1 MVLLNIGIYYINMLL
16 YFQQALGGRFM
27 LKRITSILVSALI
40 LVTAVG
46 LSSCGDNKN
55 SKSSSKSSKVVIDD
69 SKTRT
74 SNNLTT
80 KVKDG
85 AILHCF
91 CWDFKTIENSL
102 EDIAAQGF
110 SSIQTSPINECL
122 EGENGGM
129 QLYGDGKWYYHF
141 QPTDYTIGNYQ
152 LGTRDEFK
160 SMCKK
165 ADELGI
171 KVIVDVVPNHTTPTT
186 DKINKN
192 LIDAVGG
199 LDKLYHDGNSK
210 DIMDWGNRL
219 QCTTY
224 KMGGLPDINT
234 ENKDFQDYFIKYLND
249 CIECGADGFRYDAAK
264 HIGLPDDP
272 KENGRKNNFWT
283 RVTSEITDADRIF
296 NYGEVLQGSND
307 RISDY
312 IDTIG
317 ACTASS
323 YGGYIRQGITS
334 TSISSAK
341 ISDLRVGSSSN
352 CVTWVE
358 SHDNYINDGN
368 WSQMDD
374 NQVLLGYAIIAA
386 RDGGTPLF
394 FDRPMGNS
402 VENQWG
408 TENRIGTNGDLFYK
422 NDVVRAVNFFR
433 NAMVGEENDFID
445 LDENG
450 TALEICRGKKGA
462 VIIKTA
468 FDLKGKFKTD
478 LPDGTYVNRVDNKTE
493 YTVKGGKLICDKPIP
508 AESVVVLYN
517 DNYADN
523 YAPATVKFDD
533 GAQFVTDGDFS
544 AKLVSENS
552 VKSTYKVNDGE
563 EKEFKNGDSVTV
575 KADEMSKGTATVE
588 LFGENDKGVHS
599 YVKYIITNKKAMFEG
614 KGAKKGDTI
623 TFTKPDSWGNSI
635 NAYIYYGD
643 NQEAAWPGNA
653 MTKKDGNTYTY
664 ELQND
669 WDMGYVI
676 FNDGTEQYPG
686 QNEQGLDL
694 ESGGK
699 YSVD

>member
-1 MVLLNIGIYYINMLL
+1 
-16 YFQQALGGRFM
+16 M
-27 LKRITSILVSALI
+27 LKRITSLLLCALMLSAS
-40 LVTAVG
+40 AFA
-46 LSSCGDNKN
+46 LSSCGDDAK
-55 SKSSSKSSKVVIDD
+55 KSSTTSSKVKSDD
-69 SKTRT
+69 KKTLT
-74 SNNLTT
+74 SNNLAT
-80 KVKDG
+80 KIKDG

-110 SSIQTSPINECL
+110 SAIQTSPINECL

-160 SMCKK
+160 SMCEK
-165 ADELGI
+165 ADSLGI

-210 DIMDWGNRL
+210 DIIDYGNRL
-219 QCTTY
+219 QCTTC
-224 KMGGLPDINT
+224 KMGGLPDIDT

-272 KENGRKNNFWT
+272 TDKKGEKNDFWE
-283 RVTSEITDADRIF
+283 RVTTEITDADRIF
-296 NYGEVLQGSND
+296 NYGEVLQGAND

-312 IDTIG
+312 IEAIG
-317 ACTASS
+317 ACAAST
-323 YGGYIRQGITS
+323 YGGFIRQAITTTNVS
-334 TSISSAK
+334 TAK
-341 ISDLRVGSSSN
+341 ISELRVGSSSD

-368 WSQMDD
+368 WSVMDD
-374 NQVLLGYAIIAA
+374 AQVLLGYALIAA

-394 FDRPMGNS
+394 FDRPTGNATD
-402 VENQWG
+402 NQWG
-408 TENRIGTNGDLFYK
+408 TENRIGVNGDLFYK

-433 NAMVGEENDFID
+433 NAMIGEENNFIN
-445 LDENG
+445 LDEDC
-450 TALEICRGKKGA
+450 TSLEICRGDKGA
-462 VIIKTA
+462 VIINTA
-468 FDLKGKFKTD
+468 FDLKGKFDTD
-478 LPDGTYVNRVDNKTE
+478 LKDGTYINRVDNKTE
-493 YTVKGGKLICDKPIP
+493 YTVKDGKLICDEPIP

-517 DNYADN
+517 DNYSETD
-523 YAPATVKFDD
+523 APANVKVEDSASFI
-533 GAQFVTDGDFS
+533 VEGDFS

-552 VKSTYKVNDGE
+552 AKSTYKINGGDEV
-563 EKEFKNGDSVTV
+563 EFKDGDEITV
-575 KADEMSKGTATVE
+575 KSDELKDGVATVE
-588 LFGENDKGVHS
+588 LFGETDKGVHS
-599 YVKYIITNKKAMFEG
+599 YVKYVVTNPKAAFAGNEV
-614 KGAKKGDTI
+614 KKGDTV
-623 TFTKPDSWGNSI
+623 TFKKPDNWGDNI

-653 MTKKDGNTYTY
+653 MTKESDGTYSY
-664 ELQND
+664 KLQND
-669 WDMGYVI
+669 WDAGYII

-686 QNEQGLDL
+686 QNEQGLTL
-694 ESGGK
+694 EAGK
-699 YSVD
+699 EYTVS